1 MSEFAWALSR
11 TQATG
16 DRVVVDQTALKGTYD
31 FELKWVREGAEGPS
45 IFEALPEQLGL
56 KLDSKKAPVELVVIE
71 HVERP
76 TEN

>member
-16 DRVVVDQTALKGTYD
+16 ERVVIDQTGLRGTYD
-31 FELKWVREGAEGPS
+31 FELKWVREGAEGLS
-45 IFEALPEQLGL
+45 IFEALQEQLGL
-56 KLDSKKAPVELVVIE
+56 RLEPKKAPVELVIIE

>member
-1 MSEFAWALSR
+1 MSERRL
-11 TQATG
+11 QATG
-16 DRVVVDQTALKGTYD
+16 DRVVVDQTALPGTYD

-45 IFEALPEQLGL
+45 IFEALSEQLGL
-56 KLDSKKAPVELVVIE
+56 KLEPKKAPVELVVIE